1 MPDCDFYEFLN
12 IDKNTF
18 PLPNSSENRMII
30 KEILDQKFKEFGPQY
45 HPDRG
50 GDVEKF
56 KTLIRAIS
64 VLGDDKLRYKY
75 DGVDE
80 SEQLKSF
87 FVIDWDKYFTFDP
100 NSLAAEVG
108 KELSS
113 AIKIALSTDLFFSP
127 SQEEDGY
134 LWIFNQCYN
143 GEKLTLSLVYDE
155 NDILSLSGKLENFN
169 NALPFKIHIFYP
181 DYKIKIIKNNNLT
194 TCTYH
199 DITLLSTTDLLVAKN
214 YISQKLNKVVNG
226 DILKETSYFT
236 NTTDLLDCQS
246 MNKKDF
252 SVLSDI
258 FKTKTFK
265 PVSNTHGDDFLNN
278 LTAKRINR
286 ITDKVIKVK
295 K

>member
-1 MPDCDFYEFLN
+1 MENCDFYEFLN

-30 KEILDQKFKEFGPQY
+30 KDLLDQKFKELGPKY

-50 GDVEKF
+50 GDVDKF

-75 DGVDE
+75 DGIDE
-80 SEQLKSF
+80 NKQLESL
-87 FVIDWDKYFTFDP
+87 FVIDWDKYFTFDSQ
-100 NSLAAEVG
+100 SLAAEIG
-108 KELSS
+108 NEL
-113 AIKIALSTDLFFSP
+113 ANNIMEALSTDLFFKP

-134 LWIFNQCYN
+134 LWIFNQLYN

-155 NDILSLSGKLENFN
+155 NDILSLSGNLENFN

-181 DYKIKIIKNNNLT
+181 DYKLKIIKNNNST
-194 TCTYH
+194 TCSYK

-214 YISQKLNKVVNG
+214 YIAEKLKNVVCGSDSDIQG
-226 DILKETSYFT
+226 DNI
-236 NTTDLLDCQS
+236 TDLLDYKS
-246 MNKKDF
+246 MNQKDF

-265 PVSNTHGDDFLNN
+265 PTSNEVGDTFLNN
-278 LTAKRINR
+278 LTTKRITR
-286 ITDKVIKVK
+286 ITEKVIKIK